1 MRMKHLLWIGA
12 LFLVT
17 TAAVGQETQQRNV
30 GSFSG
35 IKVSEGVDVYVK
47 RGDKESVRV
56 EASGIKLENVI
67 TEVSGS
73 YLKIHLDGNNRG
85 RINVK
90 VYVTYVKL
98 EKLYASAAGNI
109 FGDGPIR
116 AESITLQCSSAG
128 NIEIAVDAQR
138 LEASA
143 SSAGQIELSGKVRE
157 FRADVSSAGQINAYD
172 LDSQRAEV
180 EASSAGS
187 IRVSVESDFRANA
200 SSGGSIRF
208 RGNPSKSITNS
219 SSGGSVKK
227 SS

>member
-1 MRMKHLLWIGA
+1 MKHLLWIAG

-17 TAAVGQETQQRNV
+17 LPAMAQETQQRNI

-35 IKVSEGVDVYVK
+35 IKVSEGVDVYLK
-47 RGDKESVRV
+47 HGDKESLKV

-67 TEVSGS
+67 TEISGS

-98 EKLYASAAGNI
+98 EKLYASSAGNI
-109 FGDGPIR
+109 FGEAPIR
-116 AESITLQCSSAG
+116 AESMTLQCSSAG
-128 NIEIAVDAQR
+128 NIEITVEGQRVD
-138 LEASA
+138 ASA
-143 SSAGQIELSGKVRE
+143 SSAGQIEIKGRVRE

-172 LDSQRAEV
+172 LESQKADV

-187 IRVSVESDFRANA
+187 VRVSVETDLHANA
-200 SSGGSIRF
+200 SSGGSIRY
-208 RGNPSKSITNS
+208 RGNPSRSVTNS